1 MIAIKTGI
9 INGKGGV
16 AKSTTAVN
24 LAATAAKFGIKTLL
38 VDLDPQGS
46 CTMNLGI
53 EDQMLEKGEDIDAA
67 SAYRM
72 FGERVAPSELAMP
85 TEFENLS
92 IIPAGRL
99 LMKLEQ
105 EIPAIPNGDMLLNRI
120 FNNDKNLDY
129 QFILFDSPGFIGHI
143 VHSIVNATGDL
154 LIPNLASAASTRGLE
169 DVFGVVMH
177 VNEFRE
183 TFNQPPINIR
193 GHFFCRA
200 EPETLIYKEQEK
212 EVSELLSAVGY
223 PEAHRSDL
231 PISRSTKIAQSES
244 SRTPFVHFDPEH
256 KLTHQFNRL
265 FKELYKELF

>member
-1 MIAIKTGI
+1 MSAIKTGI

-24 LAATAAKFGIKTLL
+24 LAATAAKFGVKTLL

-53 EDQMLEKGEDIDAA
+53 EDTMMDKGEDIDAK

-72 FGERVAPSELAMP
+72 FGDRIAPSELAME
-85 TEFENLS
+85 TEFENLW

-105 EIPAIPNGDMLLNRI
+105 EIPSIPNGDMLLNRI
-120 FNNDKNLDY
+120 FTNDKNLDFD
-129 QFILFDSPGFIGHI
+129 FILFDSPGFIGHI

-169 DVFGVVMH
+169 DVFGVVVH

-183 TFNQPPINIR
+183 TYKQAPINIR

-200 EPETLIYKEQEK
+200 EPETLIYKEQEQ
-212 EVSELLSAVGY
+212 EVIELLTAVGY
-223 PEAHRSDL
+223 PNAHRADL

-244 SRTPFVHFDPEH
+244 SRSPFVHFDPEH
-256 KLTHQFNRL
+256 KVSHQFNRL
-265 FKELYKELF
+265 FKALYTELL